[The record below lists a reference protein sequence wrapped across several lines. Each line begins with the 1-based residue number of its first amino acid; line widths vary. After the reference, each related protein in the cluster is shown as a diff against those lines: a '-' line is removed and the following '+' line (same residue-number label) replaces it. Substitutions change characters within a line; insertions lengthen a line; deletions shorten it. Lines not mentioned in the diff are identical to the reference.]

1 MNYSDAMIQLTLGNK
16 VTRKIGYWENQYLE
30 RVDFEDETGL
40 ELSAI
45 VLVDITDDFKESYII
60 PGANDLSAEDWEIY
74 NG

>member
-16 VTRKIGYWENQYLE
+16 VTRKIRYWENQYLE

-40 ELSAI
+40 ELSAVI
-45 VLVDITDDFKESYII
+45 LVDTVDDFKESYII
-60 PGANDLSAEDWEIY
+60 PSASDLSAEDWEVY